1 MCGKCCHNLRLP
13 LSIDEAFDWLQKG
26 GEIQLF
32 SEAIPWPEE
41 PPEDNIQA
49 QHKRRRSFAA
59 MSGGLPIRVAVT
71 LVATFDGPCPHLRP
85 DMRCGAYETR
95 PRVCRIYPAEVN
107 PSIELDPSRKMCPPE
122 AWGAGKPV
130 FLHAGQLVDPAVTA
144 LIHQSRDADARDAP
158 VKRDLCMRLGIA
170 TASLANEG
178 FMIHSVDRFAALDAL
193 GDAIDAL
200 ADSARAAQWRLISN
214 RQKTHETLQEIGALA
229 FMSGQVASAGMQYM
243 GFFAADES

>member
-1 MCGKCCHNLRLP
+1 
-13 LSIDEAFDWLQKG
+13 
-26 GEIQLF
+26 
-32 SEAIPWPEE
+32 
-41 PPEDNIQA
+41 
-49 QHKRRRSFAA
+49 
-59 MSGGLPIRVAVT
+59 
-71 LVATFDGPCPHLRP
+71 
-85 DMRCGAYETR
+85 
-95 PRVCRIYPAEVN
+95 
-107 PSIELDPSRKMCPPE
+107 
-122 AWGAGKPV
+122 
-130 FLHAGQLVDPAVTA
+130 
-144 LIHQSRDADARDAP
+144 
-158 VKRDLCMRLGIA
+158 MRLGIA